1 MDRINFSTRTNDF
14 NSIESLE
21 PANKTSVQSLEKKDD
36 LPSSAYNPNGLEAKS
51 NENSFSNSFL
61 KTSLLNK
68 TSFQP
73 SDTKARSKVSDE
85 TSTTKSS
92 AKGQETQTITKPSYD
107 VNKIPGVSKNVT
119 PEFLS
124 KVESVAKELEAEPAT
139 LLAIM
144 SFETGGEFS
153 SSTTNSSTNATGLI
167 QFIPSTARSLLTKKL
182 KDPTVNLDDKKQ
194 IINSLPV
201 DKQSKEELTKLV
213 ADSVELPQKK
223 KQIET
228 EISNLTNIS
237 KDLTK
242 QLREAKNKKLP
253 KEQQNELSNQ
263 LKDVLSQKSKLITEK
278 KQVTGQINSTS
289 QSIDNKISKGDA
301 IKAFREMSPT
311 KQLDYV
317 KEYLLPYKGKL
328 NSPQDAYLSVLFPQ
342 AVGKGSQ
349 PNASVFSQGSDYY
362 QKNQGL
368 DGIVDGKKDGVV
380 TVKEA
385 TKKVTDFL
393 RNAER

>member
-1 MDRINFSTRTNDF
+1 MDRINFSTRTNNF
-14 NSIESLE
+14 NSIESV
-21 PANKTSVQSLEKKDD
+21 ASTNKNSVQNSEKKND
-36 LPSSAYNPNGLEAKS
+36 LSSSAYNSNGLEAKS

-61 KTSLLNK
+61 KASLLNK
-68 TSFQP
+68 TAFQP
-73 SDTKARSKVSDE
+73 SDTKPRSKVSDD
-85 TSTTKSS
+85 TSTKSS
-92 AKGQETQTITKPSYD
+92 TKGQEAQTTTKPSYD
-107 VNKIPGVSKNVT
+107 VNKIPGVSANVT
-119 PEFLS
+119 PEFLT
-124 KVESVAKELEAEPAT
+124 KVESIAKELDTEPAT

-182 KDPTVNLDDKKQ
+182 KDPTVNLNDKKQ
-194 IINSLPV
+194 LINSLPV
-201 DKQSKEELTKLV
+201 NNQSKEELTKLV
-213 ADSVELPQKK
+213 NDSVELPQRK
-223 KQIET
+223 KQIEN
-228 EISNLTNIS
+228 EINNLTNIS

-242 QLREAKNKKLP
+242 QLKEAKNKKLP
-253 KEQQNELSNQ
+253 KEQQKELFNQ
-263 LKDVLSQKSKLITEK
+263 LKDIRSQRSKLIMEK
-278 KQVTGQINSTS
+278 KQVTGQINGTT
-289 QSIDNKISKGDA
+289 QSIDNKITKGDA

-349 PNASVFSQGSDYY
+349 PNATVFSQGSDYY

-368 DGIVDGKKDGVV
+368 DGIVDGKKDGLV

>member
-14 NSIESLE
+14 NSVESLE

-61 KTSLLNK
+61 KASLLNK

-119 PEFLS
+119 SEFLS

-167 QFIPSTARSLLTKKL
+167 QFIPSTARSLLIKKL

-194 IINSLPV
+194 TINSLPV

-213 ADSVELPQKK
+213 NDSVELPQKK

-289 QSIDNKISKGDA
+289 QSIDNKISKSDA